1 MNTELKTER
10 VSVYAPKA
18 EHGGRY
24 LSIAQIRNHNEDIG
38 HHFFSAD
45 TMRWFSSK
53 VYADLHL
60 GCYFI
65 TSEMNKY
72 ATHPKR
78 EYTIRHANGTGNID
92 TVGVFGGYASLKS
105 ARSALAKLE
114 A

>member
-1 MNTELKTER
+1 MKTETPTKR
-10 VSVYAPKA
+10 ASVYAPRA
-18 EHGGRY
+18 EHGGVY
-24 LSIAQIRNHNEDIG
+24 LSVAQIQNHNKDIG
-38 HHFFSAD
+38 HHFFSKD
-45 TMRWFSSK
+45 TMKWFSSK

-72 ATHPKR
+72 ATNPKR

-92 TVGVFGGYASLKS
+92 TVGVFGGYASLQS
-105 ARSALAKLE
+105 ARSALKKIE